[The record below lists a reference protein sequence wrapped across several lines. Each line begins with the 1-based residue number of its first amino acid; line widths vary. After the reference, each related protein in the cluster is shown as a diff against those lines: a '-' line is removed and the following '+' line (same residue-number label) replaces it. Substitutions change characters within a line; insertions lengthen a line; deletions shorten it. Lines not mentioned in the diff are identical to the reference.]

1 MGTLNIYMRHSLFL
15 LAGLFFFVT
24 RCARGIE
31 VEKAIQI
38 TDVQTG
44 WYDAGIMAD
53 GKNKLVPSILFRVTN
68 ISDKK
73 VARVQFNA
81 VFRRIGEE
89 DTTWGEHFVRGIGSD
104 GLEPGATGGDIVL
117 RSNLGYTGTQSRSQ
131 MLQNR
136 EFVDARVEIF
146 GKQGPRSW
154 IKVGDYQIDRQLLT
168 RQAPLGAK

>member
-1 MGTLNIYMRHSLFL
+1 MRHSLFL
-15 LAGLFFFVT
+15 LAGLVIFVT
-24 RCARGIE
+24 SCARGIE

-38 TDVQTG
+38 TNVQTG

-81 VFRRIGEE
+81 IFRRIGETE
-89 DTTWGEHFVRGIGSD
+89 GWGEHFVRGIGSN
-104 GLEPGATGGDIVL
+104 GLEPGKTGGDIVL
-117 RSNLGYTGTQSRSQ
+117 RSNLGYTGTQARSQ
-131 MLQNR
+131 MLQNLK
-136 EFVDARVEIF
+136 FVDARVEIF

-154 IKVGDYQIDRQLLT
+154 IKIGDYQIDRQLLT
-168 RQAPLGAK
+168 R

>member
-1 MGTLNIYMRHSLFL
+1 MRHSLFL

-24 RCARGIE
+24 SCARGIE

-38 TDVQTG
+38 TDVKTG

-53 GKNKLVPSILFRVTN
+53 GKNKLVPSILFQVTN

-81 VFRRIGEE
+81 VFRRMDEE
-89 DTTWGEHFVRGIGSD
+89 DTTWGEHFVRGIGAD

-136 EFVDARVEIF
+136 EFVDARVEVF
-146 GKQGPRSW
+146 GRSGPRPW
-154 IKVGDYQIDRQLLT
+154 IRVGEYQIDRQLLT
-168 RQAPLGAK
+168 R

>member
-1 MGTLNIYMRHSLFL
+1 MCQVFCS
-15 LAGLFFFVT
+15 
-24 RCARGIE
+24 
-31 VEKAIQI
+31 
-38 TDVQTG
+38 
-44 WYDAGIMAD
+44 
-53 GKNKLVPSILFRVTN
+53 RVTN

-89 DTTWGEHFVRGIGSD
+89 DTTWGEHFVRGIGPD

-168 RQAPLGAK
+168 R